1 MKEKT
6 KCSDKKSLNK
16 YFYISQN
23 FLSVEGDAFNEAHP
37 AKERHGILFFFSEAW
52 LQITPVLRSS
62 LRNRGISTHHA
73 WIMGIVCNLLDI
85 YYSHQLYAFFNH
97 FSC

>member
-37 AKERHGILFFFSEAW
+37 AKERHGILFFLFGGLVTNYSCVTF
-52 LQITPVLRSS
+52 ITP
-62 LRNRGISTHHA
+62 
-73 WIMGIVCNLLDI
+73 
-85 YYSHQLYAFFNH
+85 
-97 FSC
+97 